1 MQYDKESTVAQALF
15 KKIILA
21 TDFTDASK
29 DASHHAM
36 LQAQTYKAELKALYV
51 FKPRAL
57 GISDENYLP
66 PERFISN
73 EDPKKT
79 RQRGED
85 TLKELAKSFDL
96 EVETI
101 FVEGHAG
108 HEIILVTRELNT
120 DLIIIG
126 ANSYDGWSRHVT
138 VIGTVAKYVVRYA
151 PCPVFIIRPK
161 EKQIELINRGT
172 DKTSNFG
179 EKILKVNSANVC
191 TPP

>member
-1 MQYDKESTVAQALF
+1 MQALF

-29 DASHHAM
+29 DAGYHAM

-73 EDPKKT
+73 EDPEKT
-79 RQRGED
+79 RQRGAA
-85 TLKELAKSFDL
+85 TLKELAESHDL

-108 HEIILVTRELNT
+108 HEIVLVTRELKT

-126 ANSYDGWSRHVT
+126 ANSYVGWNRQVAD
-138 VIGTVAKYVVRYA
+138 IGAVAEYVVKYA
-151 PCPVFIIRPK
+151 PCAVFTIRSK
-161 EKQIELINRGT
+161 EKLIEPMRRGA
-172 DKTSNFG
+172 DN
-179 EKILKVNSANVC
+179 
-191 TPP
+191 